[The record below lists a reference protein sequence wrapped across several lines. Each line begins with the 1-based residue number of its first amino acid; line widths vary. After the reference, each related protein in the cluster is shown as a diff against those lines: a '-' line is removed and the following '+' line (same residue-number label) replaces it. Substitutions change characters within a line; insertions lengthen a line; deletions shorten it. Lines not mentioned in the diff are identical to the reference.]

1 MCKGNKAHK
10 HNGLIFDDCWG
21 RVVAAGV
28 YKDVCVWLRRRLRV
42 KRGNG
47 PCHLQLLLPLP
58 HITQFTQLLPCPIL
72 NNLPTFRYEIS
83 QFLFQ
88 QSLNF
93 SPQYDRQMRCI
104 HTEQLSMSI
113 WSVSQSSVLLL
124 CKTDM
129 LSFSVRTQRIC
140 RSHCESRQGNSASPL
155 YQDFQWLLLELRCHP
170 SSDP

>member
-1 MCKGNKAHK
+1 MTAGDVLWRLVCIKMFVFGWDA
-10 HNGLIFDDCWG
+10 DCGWREEMS
-21 RVVAAGV
+21 RVTSTCCSR
-28 YKDVCVWLRRRLRV
+28 YHTSHSC
-42 KRGNG
+42 
-47 PCHLQLLLPLP
+47 CHARSWTIYQHLDMKS
-58 HITQFTQLLPCPIL
+58 L
-72 NNLPTFRYEIS
+72 NT